1 MNRKLFE
8 YSYKLKKEKQS
19 RDLKIAL
26 AVILS
31 ILVISVVLNYLI
43 FPVHQTSVSM
53 TPDISNNSILFVTP
67 LDKTPGR
74 GDVVLINPVFKE
86 KLNWF
91 EKVKNSF
98 VVFFTG
104 RQVNLYKNLE
114 FPNTKEKLRRIVAV
128 PGDTI
133 YMKDYKLYIRPK
145 NEKHFLTEFELSL
158 KPYNIDITK
167 APVDWDV
174 SIGISGQFDEITLGP
189 NEYFVLCDNRYATDD
204 SRLWGKINGTAIGG
218 KALFCVFPF
227 NKMKILF

>member
-31 ILVISVVLNYLI
+31 ILVISVVLNFLI

-67 LDKTPGR
+67 LDKTPER

-104 RQVNLYKNLE
+104 RQVNLYKNSE

-204 SRLWGKINGTAIGG
+204 SRLWGKINRTAIGG

-227 NKMKILF
+227 NKMKIMF

>member
-67 LDKTPGR
+67 LDKTPER

-104 RQVNLYKNLE
+104 RQVKLYKNSE

>member
-31 ILVISVVLNYLI
+31 ILVISVVLNFLI

-67 LDKTPGR
+67 LDKTPER

-104 RQVNLYKNLE
+104 RQANLYKNSE

-174 SIGISGQFDEITLGP
+174 SIGISGQYDEITLGP

>member
-31 ILVISVVLNYLI
+31 ILVISVVLNFLI

-67 LDKTPGR
+67 LDKTPER

-104 RQVNLYKNLE
+104 RQVNLYKNSE
-114 FPNTKEKLRRIVAV
+114 FPNKKEKLRRIVAV

>member
-8 YSYKLKKEKQS
+8 YSYKLKNEKQS

-67 LDKTPGR
+67 LDKTPER

-98 VVFFTG
+98 VVFFT
-104 RQVNLYKNLE
+104 
-114 FPNTKEKLRRIVAV
+114 
-128 PGDTI
+128 
-133 YMKDYKLYIRPK
+133 
-145 NEKHFLTEFELSL
+145 
-158 KPYNIDITK
+158 
-167 APVDWDV
+167 
-174 SIGISGQFDEITLGP
+174 
-189 NEYFVLCDNRYATDD
+189 
-204 SRLWGKINGTAIGG
+204 
-218 KALFCVFPF
+218 
-227 NKMKILF
+227 